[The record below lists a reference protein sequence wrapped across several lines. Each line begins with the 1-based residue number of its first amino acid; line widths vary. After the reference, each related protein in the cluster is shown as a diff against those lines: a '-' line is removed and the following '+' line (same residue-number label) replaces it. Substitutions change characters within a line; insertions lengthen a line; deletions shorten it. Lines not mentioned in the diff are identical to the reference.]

1 MCVCVC
7 LVWIYSFENYS
18 CLFTR
23 WRIFHFIWHW
33 YWLSDREIHTK
44 IYYIN
49 LIDTVHM
56 LLIYVGSSVGNEIIV
71 FMRKKCDF
79 SNWKFNLI
87 QFFFWSIFHCL
98 EFFFKEKSWTKSR
111 KHASLTGL
119 SVFFRFAFWFRM
131 ANSGD
136 VFHFIHDWNL
146 IYFSFA
152 TTTTTKNHR
161 FCYQDFYFR
170 MRIIH
175 SIDRLIDYWFSHVIN

>member
-1 MCVCVC
+1 MC

-87 QFFFWSIFHCL
+87 QFFFLVNFSLSWIFL
-98 EFFFKEKSWTKSR
+98 K
-111 KHASLTGL
+111 
-119 SVFFRFAFWFRM
+119 
-131 ANSGD
+131 
-136 VFHFIHDWNL
+136 
-146 IYFSFA
+146 
-152 TTTTTKNHR
+152 KNHEQNPANTHHWPG
-161 FCYQDFYFR
+161 CPYFFV
-170 MRIIH
+170 
-175 SIDRLIDYWFSHVIN
+175 SLSGFGWLIQVMFFISFTTGI